1 MTVAI
6 TSVLDKPI
14 QERKLR
20 LHQGDEEDYWL
31 TVYGV
36 IKIINTNSITVSS
49 FSTVKLI

>member
-36 IKIINTNSITVSS
+36 VKIINTNSIIVSG

>member
-20 LHQGDEEDYWL
+20 LHQGDEEDYIGQPFM
-31 TVYGV
+31 VP
-36 IKIINTNSITVSS
+36 
-49 FSTVKLI
+49 